1 MHLQESYACA
11 WLQGLAGQM
20 QGICQGAGAPV
31 LVLTLPEE
39 EEESDEEEEEE
50 DEEDEQENVD
60 PNHAKLYSNQE
71 VCCLCK
77 WASQHECIM
86 HLCLA

>member
-1 MHLQESYACA
+1 
-11 WLQGLAGQM
+11 M

-39 EEESDEEEEEE
+39 EDDIEEEE

-60 PNHAKLYSNQE
+60 PNHASLYSKQE
-71 VCCLCK
+71 VCILFK
-77 WASQHECIM
+77 PLLLHDVI
-86 HLCLA
+86 LA